1 MGKIS
6 HVLTFVGGAAIGSIG
21 TWYVLKKYYEDKT
34 EKEIQSVKEAY
45 DRPILSPGNPYVISP
60 KELREALKLQAKAE
74 DNELKTRTI
83 IDEVK
88 ERGYVP
94 EIPHTPAL
102 EKPYVISPDEFG
114 EYHDYQQIELTFYA
128 DNVLADDNDI
138 LLSHDEVEESCG
150 YECLLHFDEYE
161 EGMVYVRND
170 QKKCEYV
177 ITKDYRNYSE
187 VQPDEDD

>member
-1 MGKIS
+1 MGKFS
-6 HVLTFVGGAAIGSIG
+6 NVLTFVGGAVVGSIG
-21 TWYVLKKYYEDKT
+21 TWYVLKKHYEDKT

-45 DRPILSPGNPYVISP
+45 DRPITHEQVI
-60 KELREALKLQAKAE
+60 EIGEALNKGFQDGLTAVG
-74 DNELKTRTI
+74 NTLKSNSI

-177 ITKDYRNYSE
+177 ITKDYRKYSDVLPE
-187 VQPDEDD
+187 YENE